1 MVIFFFLSGEK
12 LSGCHSSIKLST
24 KSVSLTSATAAAAVA
39 AAAAAAEEG
48 NIYDE
53 KLWRKTFRTI
63 NVVWPWILRLNLSR
77 LPPRSN
83 DLSASRWYT
92 VFSVWTYDCHR
103 EPEIV
108 PTEVG
113 YEQ

>member
-1 MVIFFFLSGEK
+1 MVIFFFFYLEKK

-24 KSVSLTSATAAAAVA
+24 KSVSLTSATAAAAVAA

-83 DLSASRWYT
+83 DL
-92 VFSVWTYDCHR
+92 
-103 EPEIV
+103 
-108 PTEVG
+108 
-113 YEQ
+113 

>member
-1 MVIFFFLSGEK
+1 M
-12 LSGCHSSIKLST
+12 SGCHSSIKLST
-24 KSVSLTSATAAAAVA
+24 KSVSLTSATAAAVAAVA

-83 DLSASRWYT
+83 DL
-92 VFSVWTYDCHR
+92 
-103 EPEIV
+103 
-108 PTEVG
+108 
-113 YEQ
+113 